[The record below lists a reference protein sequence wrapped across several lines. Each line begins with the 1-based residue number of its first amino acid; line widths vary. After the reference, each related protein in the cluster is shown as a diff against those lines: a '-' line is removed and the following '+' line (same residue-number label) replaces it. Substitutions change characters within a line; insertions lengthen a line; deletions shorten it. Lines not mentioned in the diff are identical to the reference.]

1 MFMTTNDSFVYC
13 ILLDHM
19 RPLVGMQIGQTI
31 LPNEAVLYL
40 GGGAGDLFIG
50 SSIVGSSS
58 ESG

>member
-1 MFMTTNDSFVYC
+1 MFMTIDGYFVYC
-13 ILLDHM
+13 ILLDDM

-31 LPNEAVLYL
+31 LANEAILCL

-58 ESG
+58 GSG